1 MQITTL
7 TCPECGTIVAEN
19 VLEEERVMK
28 CPYYECEEILSFED
42 LQEKKKV
49 SLESRGQTE

>member
-7 TCPECGTIVAEN
+7 TCSECGTIVAEN

-42 LQEKKKV
+42 IQEKKKV
-49 SLESRGQTE
+49 SLKSRGKSK